1 VTAWRVA
8 LVLQATCGQAFW
20 LGIRVVVG
28 YRALEAGGGP
38 EFLGLLATAFAAPAL
53 VASIPVG
60 KMTDRLGG
68 AGVTAVGLLLS
79 GNGAMVAL
87 LDDGLA
93 MLLAGAVVMGLGQQ
107 LLMVGQQT
115 FIAHVGAGSDAAFGT
130 LTAASS
136 IGQMIGPP
144 VVTAVLAVETGSIV
158 GTDGGLVACL
168 LFLVLALPLTPR
180 LLRTDRALRSQRGS
194 SPGERPG
201 TRKLLLLPGMWRSLV
216 VSGAVLVT
224 LDLLYAFIPVWAVEQ
239 GVDPRAVGLL
249 LALRAAVSLVTRI
262 GLSRLV
268 NRFGRLPLIAASV
281 LAGAVALGGLP
292 LVGAWGAVPVMVG
305 LGIALGLPQPLTMAW
320 VTSLSPPSSHGAAL
334 GLRLTVNRLAQ
345 VSLPL
350 LVGAVLGPVGVI
362 GVFWANAALLL
373 GAAGCVMP
381 RRPRD

>member
-1 VTAWRVA
+1 MSPWRVA
-8 LVLQATCGQAFW
+8 LVVQATCGQAFW

-60 KMTDRLGG
+60 KVTDRLGG

-79 GNGAMVAL
+79 GTGAIVAL
-87 LDDGLA
+87 SDDGLA
-93 MLLAGAVVMGLGQQ
+93 MLLAGALIMGLGQQ

-144 VVTAVLAVETGSIV
+144 VVTAVLAVENGLAS
-158 GTDGGLVACL
+158 GTEGGLVACL

-201 TRKLLLLPGMWRSLV
+201 TRKLLRLPGMWRSLV

-249 LALRAAVSLVTRI
+249 LALRAAVSLITRT

-268 NRFGRLPLIAASV
+268 NRFGRLPLIATSV

-334 GLRLTVNRLAQ
+334 GLRLTVNRMAQ

-373 GAAGCVMP
+373 GAAGSVIA
-381 RRPRD
+381 RRRRD

>member
-1 VTAWRVA
+1 MTAWPVA
-8 LVLQATCGQAFW
+8 LVVQATCGQAFW

-53 VASIPVG
+53 VASIPAG

-68 AGVTAVGLLLS
+68 AGVAAVGLLLS
-79 GNGAMVAL
+79 GTGAIVAL

-93 MLLAGAVVMGLGQQ
+93 TLLAGAVVMGLGQQ

-144 VVTAVLAVETGSIV
+144 VVTAVLTVETGAAT
-158 GTDGGLVACL
+158 GTGGGLVACL
-168 LFLVLALPLTPR
+168 LFLVLALPLTPQ
-180 LLRTDRALRSQRGS
+180 LLRTDRALRSRRPS
-194 SPGERPG
+194 SAGERPG
-201 TRKLLLLPGMWRSLV
+201 TRGLLLLPGMWRSLV

-268 NRFGRLPLIAASV
+268 VRFGRLPLIAASV
-281 LAGAVALGGLP
+281 LAGAAALGGLP

-320 VTSLSPPSSHGAAL
+320 VTSLTPPSSHGAAL
-334 GLRLTVNRLAQ
+334 GLRLTFNRLAQ
-345 VSLPL
+345 VTLPL
-350 LVGAVLGPVGVI
+350 LVGAVLGPVGVV

-373 GAAGCVMP
+373 GAAGSVMA